1 VEEIKVT
8 HPLELALGGLGQA
21 ASLPGAPAPGR
32 PWAPAW
38 TPQAPGACPLTG
50 QEKVLTLSLLEGSL
64 IKVEASPAS
73 PDLFIEISRLPTRVQ
88 RKGALGAS
96 FYDLPG
102 IQSVAMSQ
110 GYRIEY
116 APEVQA
122 LIDKWNLWCLDL
134 EQVKTFSDVSGFRV
148 PGLDVEFMPFQARGV
163 AYGCKIKSF
172 MLLDTMGLGKSIQV
186 LGILYTHRLSLG
198 GRLETL
204 ILSPTSVVGDWQAKF
219 RKFAK
224 IEVSVAT
231 GSKAKRTKVYQ
242 GKPEFLLMS
251 YDVFMRDMVEVAKSF
266 RPKALI
272 CDECF
277 PYNQFV
283 ATKNGS
289 IRIGRLYNLWLAGKA
304 PLIKSLNLDSGSFEY
319 RSILKAWKRELK
331 PMVYVGGSGF
341 GFRCTPGHLI
351 LTSMGWVPAGNLR
364 VGDFVTT
371 GADISGR
378 IRYLAPM
385 LNSDQKQVLIGS
397 FLGDGNIHRL
407 GGCRYRI
414 RFLHG
419 AKQRR
424 YLVEKSR
431 IFGCNKIAKIKNN
444 GYSGGIAYRA
454 ASQAFFC
461 KDIPKGKK
469 EFIPDWMIE
478 EMDARAIAIWLLDD
492 ASFNHKK
499 KQVVIHTNRFPEYL
513 VERLCVRLREF
524 GVNCYCSITAKH
536 DGRFFYYIRIPARGY
551 KRTMELCGKFFFLGM
566 EKKIPMG
573 SEIYEWSPKY
583 PEVSLGLVTTIEQDD
598 KPRIESENFLFD
610 IEIDENHNFVICSPS
625 NKSQSG
631 VVVHN
636 CQRISN
642 RKNKAAIRLF
652 DFVDAARPQYR
663 IMASGSPIA
672 NKPMDLWSL
681 LRLVNADL
689 AGSPTLFEKRYARE
703 KLIYHKDKATGE
715 VKPKG
720 TTYGSGDKA
729 KFVPLK
735 KFENLN
741 PKKPA
746 DAILLRELRA
756 KISPWLIRRL
766 KKDVLTD
773 LPETTEETISIK
785 LGPRERKVYEELQAR
800 FAEAMAG
807 VADEDSEN
815 RVDNFFTWFIRA
827 QQVCCS
833 LEIGGHGKE
842 SSKIDELRK
851 FVEDYSEEQKI
862 LIFSRFKGMTDIVH
876 REMKEY
882 NPAYLHGAVAQADR
896 QPLVDRFQTEDDCRL
911 FISTLGAGGV
921 GLTLTAGSIVARLDR
936 WVSPILNDQCVARA
950 DRIGQ
955 KRNVLVVDFV
965 VRDSVEERILGILEG
980 KSRMINSLI
989 VSEQSEEQQEKK
1001 ILRAL
1006 GKQGMLK
1013 LI

>member
-1 VEEIKVT
+1 MEEIKVT

-64 IKVEASPAS
+64 IKVEASPVS

-134 EQVKTFSDVSGFRV
+134 EQVKTFSDVSGFMV

-231 GSKAKRTKVYQ
+231 GSKAQRAKVYQ

-272 CDECF
+272 CDEC
-277 PYNQFV
+277 
-283 ATKNGS
+283 
-289 IRIGRLYNLWLAGKA
+289 
-304 PLIKSLNLDSGSFEY
+304 
-319 RSILKAWKRELK
+319 
-331 PMVYVGGSGF
+331 
-341 GFRCTPGHLI
+341 
-351 LTSMGWVPAGNLR
+351 
-364 VGDFVTT
+364 
-371 GADISGR
+371 
-378 IRYLAPM
+378 
-385 LNSDQKQVLIGS
+385 
-397 FLGDGNIHRL
+397 
-407 GGCRYRI
+407 
-414 RFLHG
+414 
-419 AKQRR
+419 
-424 YLVEKSR
+424 
-431 IFGCNKIAKIKNN
+431 
-444 GYSGGIAYRA
+444 
-454 ASQAFFC
+454 
-461 KDIPKGKK
+461 
-469 EFIPDWMIE
+469 
-478 EMDARAIAIWLLDD
+478 
-492 ASFNHKK
+492 
-499 KQVVIHTNRFPEYL
+499 
-513 VERLCVRLREF
+513 
-524 GVNCYCSITAKH
+524 
-536 DGRFFYYIRIPARGY
+536 
-551 KRTMELCGKFFFLGM
+551 
-566 EKKIPMG
+566 
-573 SEIYEWSPKY
+573 
-583 PEVSLGLVTTIEQDD
+583 
-598 KPRIESENFLFD
+598 
-610 IEIDENHNFVICSPS
+610 
-625 NKSQSG
+625 
-631 VVVHN
+631 
-636 CQRISN
+636 QRISN
-642 RKNKAAIRLF
+642 RKNKSAIKLF

-715 VKPKG
+715 VKPIG

-729 KFVPLK
+729 KFVPRK

-741 PKKPA
+741 PNKPA

-773 LPETTEETISIK
+773 LPETTEETISID

-807 VADEDSEN
+807 VADEDSED

-989 VSEQSEEQQEKK
+989 VSEQSEERQEKK